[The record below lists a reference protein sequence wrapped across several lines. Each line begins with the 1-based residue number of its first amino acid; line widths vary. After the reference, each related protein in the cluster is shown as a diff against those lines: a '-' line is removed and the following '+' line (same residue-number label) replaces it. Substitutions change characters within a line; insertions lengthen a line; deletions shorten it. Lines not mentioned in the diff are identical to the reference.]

1 MGPNGQTTDVIV
13 IGAGIAGLVAARDL
27 SARGSRVTVLEARDR
42 SGGRTWTRT
51 MAGTD
56 VEAEFGG
63 TWFTRELQPAI
74 AREIERYGL
83 SVNESVRFDRAVWAG
98 TDGLVVGRSP
108 GDTFAPLFEPAN
120 QVMDAAVERVRRAFA
135 AGTEI
140 PPEFDV
146 AAAGWI
152 ERLDVPRAT
161 QEILLSWMAAVG
173 GGDPAE
179 QSILMLIG
187 DLALTGFPLGASMED
202 VGESFVDGTA
212 ALVGALE
219 ADIRG
224 EILRGVVVTHV
235 EQDDRSVR
243 VSTEDGGAFDADAAV
258 VALPL
263 NCLTDV
269 AFSPGLDP
277 ALARA
282 AEQRHAGRSTK
293 VLAVAEGFGAATIGV
308 GWGHPFQAAVG
319 TREVPGGALVTGFD
333 GMGLLHDA
341 HDPRRSRRPSACS
354 RPRPTCE
361 RWTATTG
368 SRTGSRRAH
377 GCRGLRVGPRRSR
390 RSSGGPRAGSRSPDR
405 ISPSRGPGTSRS
417 YRVRPARGGG
427 DRHPRVTRSAVRRRE
442 RDPFVE
448 PSRALVD
455 AVERF
460 DAADLVDLRRQRGGG
475 ERLREVVVGA
485 GAPPVDLVLDP
496 DTDVSSTTGRWLIRS
511 S

>member
-1 MGPNGQTTDVIV
+1 MRPNGQTTGVIV
-13 IGAGIAGLVAARDL
+13 IGGGVAGLVAARDL

-42 SGGRTWTRT
+42 LGGRTWTRR

-63 TWFTRELQPAI
+63 TWFTRKLQPAI
-74 AREIERYGL
+74 AGEIERYGL

-98 TDGLVVGRSP
+98 SDGRVVGRSP

-120 QVMDAAVERVRRAFA
+120 QVMDAAVERVRQAFA

-146 AAAGWI
+146 PAAGWI
-152 ERLDVPRAT
+152 ERLDVPRST

-173 GGDPAE
+173 GGDPGE

-202 VGESFVDGTA
+202 VGESFADGTA

-224 EILRGVVVTHV
+224 EILRGVVVTRV

-243 VSTEDGGAFDADAAV
+243 VSTEDGAAFEADAAV

-308 GWGHPFQAAVG
+308 AWGHPLQAAVG
-319 TREVPGGALVTGFD
+319 TREVTGGALVTGFD
-333 GMGLLHDA
+333 GVGLI
-341 HDPRRSRRPSACS
+341 HDPHDPQEIEA
-354 RPRPTCE
+354 
-361 RWTATTG
+361 A
-368 SRTGSRRAH
+368 
-377 GCRGLRVGPRRSR
+377 LRVFAPETDVRTVDGHDWISDRFSKGTWLAWPPGWAAEIASQLGRPQGRLAF
-390 RSSGGPRAGSRSPDR
+390 AGSD
-405 ISPSRGPGTSRS
+405 I
-417 YRVRPARGGG
+417 AI
-427 DRHPRVTRSAVRRRE
+427 E
-442 RDPFVE
+442 
-448 PSRALVD
+448 
-455 AVERF
+455 
-460 DAADLVDLRRQRGGG
+460 
-475 ERLREVVVGA
+475 GA
-485 GAPPVDLVLDP
+485 GYIEGAITSGREAAASITRVLALP
-496 DTDVSSTTGRWLIRS
+496 
-511 S
+511 

>member
-1 MGPNGQTTDVIV
+1 MGPNGQTTDAIV

-42 SGGRTWTRT
+42 SGGRTWTRR

-120 QVMDAAVERVRRAFA
+120 QVMDAAVERVSRAFA

-140 PPEFDV
+140 PLEFDV

-243 VSTEDGGAFDADAAV
+243 VSTEDGGAFDADAVV

-333 GMGLLHDA
+333 GMGLIHDA
-341 HDPRRSRRPSACS
+341 HDPQEIEA
-354 RPRPTCE
+354 
-361 RWTATTG
+361 A
-368 SRTGSRRAH
+368 
-377 GCRGLRVGPRRSR
+377 LRVFSPGTDVRAVDGHDWISDRFSKGTWLSWPPGWAAEIASQLGRPQGRLAF
-390 RSSGGPRAGSRSPDR
+390 AGSD
-405 ISPSRGPGTSRS
+405 I
-417 YRVRPARGGG
+417 AI
-427 DRHPRVTRSAVRRRE
+427 E
-442 RDPFVE
+442 
-448 PSRALVD
+448 
-455 AVERF
+455 
-460 DAADLVDLRRQRGGG
+460 
-475 ERLREVVVGA
+475 GA
-485 GAPPVDLVLDP
+485 GYIEGAVVSGHGAAAAIASLV
-496 DTDVSSTTGRWLIRS
+496 
-511 S
+511 

>member
-1 MGPNGQTTDVIV
+1 MGSNGQTAGVIV
-13 IGAGIAGLVAARDL
+13 IGGGIAGLVAARDL
-27 SARGSRVTVLEARDR
+27 SAHGSRVTVLEARDR

-63 TWFTRELQPAI
+63 TWFTRKLQPAI
-74 AREIERYGL
+74 AGEIERYGL

-108 GDTFAPLFEPAN
+108 EETFAPLFEPAN
-120 QVMDAAVERVRRAFA
+120 QVLDAAVDRVRQAFA

-146 AAAGWI
+146 PAAGWI
-152 ERLDVPRAT
+152 EDLDVPRAT
-161 QEILLSWMAAVG
+161 KEILLSWMAAVG
-173 GGDPAE
+173 GGDPGE

-187 DLALTGFPLGASMED
+187 DLALTGFSLGASMED
-202 VGESFVDGTA
+202 VGESFANGTA

-224 EILRGVVVTHV
+224 EILRGVVVTRV

-243 VSTEDGGAFDADAAV
+243 VSTEDGGAFEADAAV

-308 GWGHPFQAAVG
+308 AWGHPLQAAVG

-333 GMGLLHDA
+333 GVGLLHDA
-341 HDPRRSRRPSACS
+341 HDPREIEA
-354 RPRPTCE
+354 
-361 RWTATTG
+361 A
-368 SRTGSRRAH
+368 
-377 GCRGLRVGPRRSR
+377 LRVFAPETDVRAVDGHDWISDRFSKGTWLSWPPGWAAEIASELGRPQGRLAF
-390 RSSGGPRAGSRSPDR
+390 AGSD
-405 ISPSRGPGTSRS
+405 I
-417 YRVRPARGGG
+417 AI
-427 DRHPRVTRSAVRRRE
+427 E
-442 RDPFVE
+442 
-448 PSRALVD
+448 
-455 AVERF
+455 
-460 DAADLVDLRRQRGGG
+460 
-475 ERLREVVVGA
+475 GA
-485 GAPPVDLVLDP
+485 GYIEGAI
-496 DTDVSSTTGRWLIRS
+496 VSGRHAAAAIATLA
-511 S
+511 

>member
-1 MGPNGQTTDVIV
+1 MGPNGQTTGVIV
-13 IGAGIAGLVAARDL
+13 IGGGIAGLVAARDL

-42 SGGRTWTRT
+42 LGGRTWTRR

-63 TWFTRELQPAI
+63 TWFTRKLQPAI

-120 QVMDAAVERVRRAFA
+120 QVMDAAVERVRQAFA

-146 AAAGWI
+146 PAAGWI

-224 EILRGVVVTHV
+224 EILRGVVVTRV

-243 VSTEDGGAFDADAAV
+243 VSTEDGGAFEADAAV

-333 GMGLLHDA
+333 GMGLIHDA
-341 HDPRRSRRPSACS
+341 HDPQEIEAALRVFVARDRRASGG
-354 RPRPTCE
+354 RPRLDLGQVLE
-361 RWTATTG
+361 RHLAVVAPGLGLGDRVATRAAAG
-368 SRTGSRRAH
+368 PAGVRRIGH
-377 GCRGLRVGPRRSR
+377 RHRGGRVHRRGRRVGPR
-390 RSSGGPRAGSRSPDR
+390 G
-405 ISPSRGPGTSRS
+405 
-417 YRVRPARGGG
+417 GGG
-427 DRHPRVTRSAVRRRE
+427 DRHPRVTRSAVRRR
-442 RDPFVE
+442 
-448 PSRALVD
+448 
-455 AVERF
+455 
-460 DAADLVDLRRQRGGG
+460 
-475 ERLREVVVGA
+475 GA
-485 GAPPVDLVLDP
+485 
-496 DTDVSSTTGRWLIRS
+496 
-511 S
+511 

>member
-1 MGPNGQTTDVIV
+1 VIV
-13 IGAGIAGLVAARDL
+13 IGGGVAGLVAARDL
-27 SARGSRVTVLEARDR
+27 SAHGSRVTVLEARDR
-42 SGGRTWTRT
+42 LGGRTWTRT

-63 TWFTRELQPAI
+63 TWFTRKLQPAI

-83 SVNESVRFDRAVWAG
+83 SVNESVHFDRAVWAG
-98 TDGLVVGRSP
+98 TDGRVVGHSP
-108 GDTFAPLFEPAN
+108 GDTFAPLFEPAK
-120 QVMDAAVERVRRAFA
+120 QVMDAAVERVRQAFA

-146 AAAGWI
+146 PAAGWI

-202 VGESFVDGTA
+202 VGESFADGTA

-224 EILRGVVVTHV
+224 EILRGVVVMRV

-243 VSTEDGGAFDADAAV
+243 VSTKDGGAFEADAAV

-308 GWGHPFQAAVG
+308 AWGHPFQAAVG

-333 GMGLLHDA
+333 GVGLI
-341 HDPRRSRRPSACS
+341 HDPHDPQEIEA
-354 RPRPTCE
+354 
-361 RWTATTG
+361 A
-368 SRTGSRRAH
+368 
-377 GCRGLRVGPRRSR
+377 LRVFAPETDVRTVDGHDWISDRFSKGTWLAWPPGWATEVASQLGRPQGRLAF
-390 RSSGGPRAGSRSPDR
+390 AGSD
-405 ISPSRGPGTSRS
+405 I
-417 YRVRPARGGG
+417 AI
-427 DRHPRVTRSAVRRRE
+427 E
-442 RDPFVE
+442 
-448 PSRALVD
+448 
-455 AVERF
+455 
-460 DAADLVDLRRQRGGG
+460 
-475 ERLREVVVGA
+475 GA
-485 GAPPVDLVLDP
+485 GYIEGAIVSGREAAENITRVLALP
-496 DTDVSSTTGRWLIRS
+496 
-511 S
+511 

>member
-1 MGPNGQTTDVIV
+1 MRPNRETAGVIV
-13 IGAGIAGLVAARDL
+13 IGGGIAGLVAARDL

-42 SGGRTWTRT
+42 LGGRTWTRT

-63 TWFTRELQPAI
+63 TWFTRKLQPAI
-74 AREIERYGL
+74 AQEIERYGL
-83 SVNESVRFDRAVWAG
+83 SVNESVRFERAVWAG
-98 TDGLVVGRSP
+98 SDGLVVGRSP

-120 QVMDAAVERVRRAFA
+120 QVMDAAVERVRQAFA

-146 AAAGWI
+146 SAAGWI

-224 EILRGVVVTHV
+224 EILRGVVVTRV
-235 EQDDRSVR
+235 EQDDRAVR
-243 VSTEDGGAFDADAAV
+243 ISTEDGGALEADAVV

-282 AEQRHAGRSTK
+282 AEQRHVGRSTK

-308 GWGHPFQAAVG
+308 AWGHPFQAAVG

-333 GMGLLHDA
+333 GVGLIHDA
-341 HDPRRSRRPSACS
+341 HDPQEIEA
-354 RPRPTCE
+354 
-361 RWTATTG
+361 A
-368 SRTGSRRAH
+368 
-377 GCRGLRVGPRRSR
+377 LRVFSPETDVRAVDGHDWISDRFSKGTWLSWPPGWASEIASQLGRPQGRLAF
-390 RSSGGPRAGSRSPDR
+390 AGSD
-405 ISPSRGPGTSRS
+405 I
-417 YRVRPARGGG
+417 AI
-427 DRHPRVTRSAVRRRE
+427 E
-442 RDPFVE
+442 
-448 PSRALVD
+448 
-455 AVERF
+455 
-460 DAADLVDLRRQRGGG
+460 
-475 ERLREVVVGA
+475 GA
-485 GAPPVDLVLDP
+485 GYIEGAV
-496 DTDVSSTTGRWLIRS
+496 VSGHEAAAAIVTLA
-511 S
+511 

>member
-1 MGPNGQTTDVIV
+1 MRPNGQTAGVIV
-13 IGAGIAGLVAARDL
+13 VGGGVAGLVAARDL
-27 SARGSRVTVLEARDR
+27 SARGSRVTVLESRDR
-42 SGGRTWTRT
+42 LGGRTWTRT

-63 TWFTRELQPAI
+63 TWFTRKLQPAI
-74 AREIERYGL
+74 AGEIERYGL

-98 TDGLVVGRSP
+98 TDGRVVGRSP

-120 QVMDAAVERVRRAFA
+120 QVMDAAVERVRQAFA

-146 AAAGWI
+146 PAAGWI

-173 GGDPAE
+173 GGDPGE

-202 VGESFVDGTA
+202 VGESFADGTA

-224 EILRGVVVTHV
+224 EVLRGVVVTRV

-243 VSTEDGGAFDADAAV
+243 VSTEDGGAFEADAAV

-308 GWGHPFQAAVG
+308 AWGHPLQAAVG

-333 GMGLLHDA
+333 GVGLI
-341 HDPRRSRRPSACS
+341 HDPHDPQEIEA
-354 RPRPTCE
+354 
-361 RWTATTG
+361 A
-368 SRTGSRRAH
+368 
-377 GCRGLRVGPRRSR
+377 LRVFAPETDVRAVDGHDWISDRFSKGTWLSWPPGWAAEIASQLGRPQGRLAF
-390 RSSGGPRAGSRSPDR
+390 AGSD
-405 ISPSRGPGTSRS
+405 I
-417 YRVRPARGGG
+417 AI
-427 DRHPRVTRSAVRRRE
+427 E
-442 RDPFVE
+442 
-448 PSRALVD
+448 
-455 AVERF
+455 
-460 DAADLVDLRRQRGGG
+460 
-475 ERLREVVVGA
+475 GA
-485 GAPPVDLVLDP
+485 GYIEGAIVSGREAAGNITRVLALP
-496 DTDVSSTTGRWLIRS
+496 
-511 S
+511 

>member
-1 MGPNGQTTDVIV
+1 MRPNGETAGVVV
-13 IGAGIAGLVAARDL
+13 IGGGVAGLVAARDL

-42 SGGRTWTRT
+42 LGGRTWTRT

-56 VEAEFGG
+56 VQAEFGG

-74 AREIERYGL
+74 AGEIERYGL
-83 SVNESVRFDRAVWAG
+83 SVNESVRFDRAIWAG
-98 TDGLVVGRSP
+98 SDGLVVGRSP
-108 GDTFAPLFEPAN
+108 SDTFAPLFEPAN
-120 QVMDAAVERVRRAFA
+120 QVMDAAVERVREAFA

-146 AAAGWI
+146 PAAGWI

-173 GGDPAE
+173 GGDPRE

-187 DLALTGFPLGASMED
+187 DLALTGFALGASMED
-202 VGESFVDGTA
+202 VGESFTDGTA

-219 ADIRG
+219 GDIRG
-224 EILRGVVVTHV
+224 EILRGVVVTRV

-243 VSTEDGGAFDADAAV
+243 VSTEDGGAFEADAAV

-269 AFSPGLDP
+269 TFSPGLDP

-319 TREVPGGALVTGFD
+319 TRDVPGGALVTGFD
-333 GMGLLHDA
+333 GLGLIHDPHDPQEIEAALRVFAPETDVRAVDA
-341 HDPRRSRRPSACS
+341 HDWISDRFSKGTWLSWPPGWAAEIASQLGRPQGRLAF
-354 RPRPTCE
+354 
-361 RWTATTG
+361 
-368 SRTGSRRAH
+368 
-377 GCRGLRVGPRRSR
+377 
-390 RSSGGPRAGSRSPDR
+390 AGSD
-405 ISPSRGPGTSRS
+405 I
-417 YRVRPARGGG
+417 AI
-427 DRHPRVTRSAVRRRE
+427 E
-442 RDPFVE
+442 
-448 PSRALVD
+448 
-455 AVERF
+455 
-460 DAADLVDLRRQRGGG
+460 
-475 ERLREVVVGA
+475 GA
-485 GAPPVDLVLDP
+485 GYIEGAIVSGREAAENIIPVLAPP
-496 DTDVSSTTGRWLIRS
+496 
-511 S
+511 